1 MPAELISFL
10 QFIRQEQFELQNILN
25 LCLTPIPAN
34 RIASKMCWQVEQ
46 AVINKHL
53 EIHLPISYC
62 GIYLREKCPPTLI
75 EQIIH
80 FTQFHVIFHLFPT
93 FSVSLVI
100 RKLPFYWSSLMNRI
114 LCRINDSSQM
124 ENNTFIFH

>member
-53 EIHLPISYC
+53 E
-62 GIYLREKCPPTLI
+62 I